1 MVRQLVVENAT
12 VSFDIFLQDFAD
24 DPSDRRD
31 EVMRILG
38 PLLDSDE
45 HNLTT
50 GDGSAGVYGL
60 DESPMN
66 GLMFNH
72 VDGDEAW
79 QVIFDTAAAADWV
92 VMPVGGPVCIV
103 SETQRPSVPDDLTD
117 AAIVLVHSG
126 DELRAAATS

>member
-1 MVRQLVVENAT
+1 M
-12 VSFDIFLQDFAD
+12 SFDIFLQDFAD

-31 EVMRILG
+31 DVTRILG

-50 GDGSAGVYGL
+50 GDGSAAVYGL

-66 GLMFNH
+66 GLMFNR

-79 QVIFDTAAAADWV
+79 QVIFATAVAADWV
-92 VMPVGGPVCIV
+92 VMPVGGPICIV
-103 SETQRPSVPDDLTD
+103 SEDQRSSVPEELAD
-117 AAIVLVHSG
+117 ADIVLVNSG
-126 DELRAAATS
+126 VELRAAATG